1 MIELQI
7 AEIETDPLIASW
19 PPAKRTAFLENY
31 RTMPIEQ
38 QAVVLL
44 CVELSKAGKMKPDG
58 ELTFTV
64 EQVAEK
70 VAELRQKG

>member
-1 MIELQI
+1 MIEHQI

-19 PPAKRTAFLENY
+19 PPAKRTAFLESY
-31 RTMPIEQ
+31 RTMPIEK

-44 CVELSKAGKMKPDG
+44 CVEMSKAGKMKPDG

-70 VAELRQKG
+70 VAELRQMG